1 MYCTKVEGLK
11 NTNLYTLNY
20 FYMNHLYK
28 YIAGMS
34 LFISACGSG
43 TKSDPFESVDLYGS
57 DLPVTLTAYNDLKT
71 GLDKQQ
77 AKGSPAMYV
86 DFSAGMYT
94 AFGTP
99 VIRELMSQC
108 FNTVLEREFTVFK
121 LVQGQVTP
129 ITVTAPTQL
138 GQIVND
144 PKQYLDRRAP
154 IQAAVEKIV
163 SEKKDALLITDF
175 EEWQNNMEVTSTA
188 YLKIPFSS
196 WLREGNS
203 ISFFIADYQEGK
215 VAKHIYFTVFTYG
228 HQTENSLVSKLRP
241 KMSALPARF
250 DLATDAYLLTT
261 AYPGTKTGGLF
272 RDLSAKTEKE
282 QNVLDLQDRYIN
294 GASKNKTFEYY
305 PLGVNWPTIEQTR
318 KDYSEQNQFHDLF
331 RNLFIDLSNTDS
343 YTYQD
348 LAVETDDV
356 TNDFERYAKS
366 IEVKKHKPALTK
378 GNNGERKISDKE
390 TDEIAMACYN
400 SDGSVKPEYVYEP
413 QEKQSLTDVFIL
425 NQTLFTNTYQSDK
438 AKTEIGISFAPA
450 FTAKKIPN
458 AKSLIR
464 LVVRVGKTK
473 VNSSNAVL
481 EKFKW
486 TTAGGTT
493 NAALY
498 ESVKSTLEEL
508 KPDGKTLYT
517 YYIKTTE

>member
-1 MYCTKVEGLK
+1 
-11 NTNLYTLNY
+11 
-20 FYMNHLYK
+20 MNHLYK
-28 YIAGMS
+28 YLAGVS
-34 LFISACGSG
+34 LFISACGGG
-43 TKSDPFESVDLYGS
+43 TKSNPFESVDLYGS

-77 AKGSPAMYV
+77 SKGAPAMYV

-99 VIRELMSQC
+99 AIRQLMSQC
-108 FNTVLEREFTVFK
+108 FNTVLEREFTVYK

-129 ITVTAPTQL
+129 ITVTDPTQL

-163 SEKKDALLITDF
+163 SEKNDALLITDF
-175 EEWQNNMEVTSTA
+175 EEWQSNMEVTSTA
-188 YLKIPFSS
+188 YLKIPFSN
-196 WLREGNS
+196 WLRGGNS

-228 HQTENSLVSKLRP
+228 HPTDNSLVSKLRP
-241 KMSALPARF
+241 KMSVLPASF
-250 DLATDAYLLTT
+250 DLAADAYALKT
-261 AYPGTKTGGLF
+261 AYPGAKTGGLF
-272 RDLSAKTEKE
+272 HDPSGKTEKE
-282 QNVLDLQDRYIN
+282 QNVLDLQAGYIN
-294 GASKNKTFEYY
+294 GASKNKAFEYY
-305 PLGVNWPTIEQTR
+305 PLGVNWSTIEQIR
-318 KDYSEQNQFHDLF
+318 KDYAEQNQFHDLF
-331 RNLFIDLSNTDS
+331 RNLFIDLSNPDS

-348 LAVETDDV
+348 LTVETDDA

-366 IEVKKHKPALTK
+366 LEVKKHRPALSK
-378 GNNGERKISDKE
+378 GNNGESKISDKE
-390 TDEIAMACYN
+390 TDAIAIACYN

-425 NQTLFTNTYQSDK
+425 NQTLFTNTFQSDK
-438 AKTEIGISFAPA
+438 GKTEIGVSFAPA
-450 FTAKKIPN
+450 FNATKIPN

-464 LVVRVGKTK
+464 VVVSVGKTT
-473 VNSSNAVL
+473 VNSSNPVL

-486 TTAGGTT
+486 TTSGGMT

-508 KPDGKTLYT
+508 KPAGKAIYT